1 MPPKIS
7 KGIEIHTTITCDN
20 HVIIIVLHSQCH
32 IFSILQNTSTHT
44 PTPAPTDQN
53 DSATA
58 HIPTP
63 YTDPFT
69 TNRAE
74 TFYPTAVSPL
84 IPDHVRTKPKAKLAN
99 PLSDNLC
106 IDPSCTNHNDICL
119 SNHTHCCIN
128 RNTSTSTSYIAYK
141 VTMTTAAIW
150 IEPSADYRV
159 SITPKHRDSH
169 ILVIYNF
176 GWNGHGIQSNTIVL
190 WSAARSINE
199 GSFSRSQITSSGI
212 VSDSRHRN

>member
-58 HIPTP
+58 HIPTS
-63 YTDPFT
+63 YTEPFT

-74 TFYPTAVSPL
+74 TFYPTAASPY
-84 IPDHVRTKPKAKLAN
+84 PTTSAPNPKPTPYLTTSASTPPAPTTMTSAYPITPTVASTGTLQ
-99 PLSDNLC
+99 LQRVIS
-106 IDPSCTNHNDICL
+106 
-119 SNHTHCCIN
+119 HT
-128 RNTSTSTSYIAYK
+128 K

-159 SITPKHRDSH
+159 SITPKHR
-169 ILVIYNF
+169 
-176 GWNGHGIQSNTIVL
+176 
-190 WSAARSINE
+190 
-199 GSFSRSQITSSGI
+199 
-212 VSDSRHRN
+212 

>member
-1 MPPKIS
+1 MSQKYQKELKFTPPL
-7 KGIEIHTTITCDN
+7 
-20 HVIIIVLHSQCH
+20 HVITTLLLLYCTVSVTYLV
-32 IFSILQNTSTHT
+32 LQNTSTHT

-74 TFYPTAVSPL
+74 TFCPTAASAL
-84 IPDHVRTKPKAKLAN
+84 IPDHVRTKPKAN
-99 PLSDNLC
+99 PLSGNLC

-128 RNTSTSTSYIAYK
+128 RNTSTSTSY
-141 VTMTTAAIW
+141 
-150 IEPSADYRV
+150 
-159 SITPKHRDSH
+159 
-169 ILVIYNF
+169 
-176 GWNGHGIQSNTIVL
+176 
-190 WSAARSINE
+190 
-199 GSFSRSQITSSGI
+199 
-212 VSDSRHRN
+212 